1 MRTFFIF
8 LAVWMSVTV
17 MAQTKLDTIL
27 FNKINE
33 YRVSKGL
40 NELKWDLS
48 GYRAVDHHTIYLV
61 YHSYNSPSRYL
72 KAVEQLKKEIGNG
85 TGTKSLVIPCALEY
99 PHQEDSVVFCHFY
112 DRYKYYGGRN
122 EIRGGEVIAGTNR
135 SIKDGDSL
143 VYEKLAVDILEAW
156 KHSPGHNSILL
167 TPKALYG
174 AGSTAVEVLDQ
185 GIKGYKLYFT
195 TSTFIVI

>member
-8 LAVWMSVTV
+8 LIVWMSVTV

-40 NELKWDLS
+40 KELKWDS
-48 GYRAVDHHTIYLV
+48 CGYRAVDHHTLYLV
-61 YHSYNSPSRYL
+61 SHSYNSPSRYI
-72 KAVEQLKKEIGNG
+72 KMIEQLKKEIGNG
-85 TGTKSLVIPCALEY
+85 TGTRVMVVQSTNS
-99 PHQEDSVVFCHFY
+99 PHVEDSVIFCHFY

-135 SIKDGDSL
+135 CIKDGDSL
-143 VYEKLAVDILEAW
+143 IYEKLATDILESW

-167 TPKALYG
+167 TPKGLYG
-174 AGSTAVEVLDQ
+174 AGSTGIEVMDQ